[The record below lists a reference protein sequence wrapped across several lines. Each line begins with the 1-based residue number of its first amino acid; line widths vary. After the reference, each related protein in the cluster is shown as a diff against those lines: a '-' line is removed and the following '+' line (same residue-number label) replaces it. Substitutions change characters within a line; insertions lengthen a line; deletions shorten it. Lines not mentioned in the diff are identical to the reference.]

1 MLGSSLRAAPALR
14 RAAPAL
20 RAAAP
25 ALLACRG
32 LATGPA
38 SGGAVSDEMLEK
50 LGTLSTQDAA

>member
-1 MLGSSLRAAPALR
+1 MLRSTAAPALR

-20 RAAAP
+20 RRAAP